1 MANRSS
7 SFEEFDM
14 STFAKVGAYLVFLVA
29 TMSVAN
35 AQGTFL
41 GSTMKSTAIAIEKP
55 PVVTV
60 TTGGDKMPQQ
70 VTSRESQKPVP
81 QVKRHQETVPENRK
95 PVTQVNRPRI
105 GATKEHRVALVIG
118 NGKYDR
124 AQSLPNAVNDARA
137 MSTLLK
143 KDLNFEV
150 IELIDANKVTMEQAI
165 RDFAARLGEK
175 SAGLLY
181 YAGHA
186 MQISDRN
193 YLLPVDAAV
202 AKGSDF
208 AGKAIDVG
216 NILKQMGATK
226 SPVKIVILDACRDD
240 PFRLGKSG
248 EFLQGLSP
256 VASPSGTLVAFAT
269 SPGNTASDGEGA
281 NGVYTSALLNVLA
294 KPGLLAEEAFREVRQ
309 QVLKQTKNTQIP
321 WETTSLERPWYF
333 RPPAKVDEGKIAFRK
348 VFRDCEEICP
358 DLVEIPKGVLQPGDG
373 SKVPVSRFAL
383 GKFEVTFGE
392 WDACVAAKGCSHVPV
407 DEGWGR
413 GRRPVVDISWQDAM
427 EYVDWLARKTNK
439 RYRLPTE
446 VEWQY
451 AADAGTGT
459 PYFWGKEAVKDYAN
473 CFGCSSSDPKRWTLP
488 VGSFP
493 PNPWGLHDTAG
504 NVAEWM
510 ASCWTSEFPPPKG
523 ADAMLQSIP
532 GCGVRVARGG
542 SFETVPHN
550 ITATY
555 RDVAVP
561 KKRSRTLGFRIAR
574 DL

>member
-1 MANRSS
+1 MTNRSNS
-7 SFEEFDM
+7 IEPFSLP
-14 STFAKVGAYLVFLVA
+14 TFAGEAAFLIILVA
-29 TMSVAN
+29 TMGVAN
-35 AQGTFL
+35 AQGTSF
-41 GSTMKSTAIAIEKP
+41 GSPMKPTAIAIEKP

-60 TTGGDKMPQQ
+60 TTGDDRLPQPVKSQ
-70 VTSRESQKPVP
+70 ERQKPVA
-81 QVKRHQETVPENRK
+81 QVKRQREPLPENQK
-95 PVTQVNRPRI
+95 PVAQANKQRV
-105 GATKEHRVALVIG
+105 GATTEHRVALVIG

-137 MSTLLK
+137 MSALLK

-150 IELIDANKVTMEQAI
+150 IELIDANKVAMEQAI
-165 RDFAARLGEK
+165 RDFVGRLGEK

-193 YLLPVDAAV
+193 YLLPVDAVV

-208 AGKAIDVG
+208 RGNAIDVG
-216 NILKQMGATK
+216 SILKQMGATK

-269 SPGNTASDGEGA
+269 SPGNTASDGDGA
-281 NGVYTSALLNVLA
+281 NGVYTGALLNVLA

-333 RPPAKVDEGKIAFRK
+333 RPPAKLDERKIAFRK
-348 VFRDCEEICP
+348 IFRDCEENCP
-358 DLVEIPKGVLQPGDG
+358 DLIEIPKGVLPTGNG
-373 SKVPVSRFAL
+373 SKVSVSHFAI
-383 GKFEVTFGE
+383 GKFEITFDE
-392 WDACVAAKGCSHVPV
+392 WDACVAAKGCSHVPL
-407 DEGWGR
+407 DQGWGR
-413 GRRPVVDISWQDAM
+413 GRRPVIDISWQDAM

-459 PYFWGKEAVKDYAN
+459 PYFWGKDAVKDYAN

-504 NVAEWM
+504 NVAEWV